1 VPIERRKAAIV
12 DPVMHPVSWWQV
24 LRLGLTFLVARDP
37 EGAETGGVDAHHERA
52 LCREDFCEDWIAEI
66 TARAARLGDY
76 PMLSPAER
84 EASRQSFL
92 AAIPPGTDTWV
103 FGYGSL
109 MWNPAIHVAET
120 VPGIVHGYHRWF
132 SLTMMMGR
140 GSPECPGLM
149 LVLDRGGSCR
159 GLVHRIAADA
169 VDSELRI
176 LWMREMLGGAY
187 RPRWVTVR
195 TEAAPVR
202 AITFVANQFHPR
214 YCGKLPHDAVIE
226 RIARAK
232 GNLGTNRYYLFKLV
246 EHLDMLGIADGP
258 LHELARRVREKAA
271 EAAAG

>member
-1 VPIERRKAAIV
+1 LAV
-12 DPVMHPVSWWQV
+12 
-24 LRLGLTFLVARDP
+24 RDP
-37 EGAETGGVDAHHERA
+37 EEAETGGAADAHVSERT

-66 TARAARLGDY
+66 TVRAARLGNY
-76 PMLSPAER
+76 PMLSSEER

-109 MWNPAIHVAET
+109 MWNPALHVAET
-120 VPGIVHGYHRWF
+120 LPGIVHGYHRWF

-195 TEAAPVR
+195 TKAATLR
-202 AITFVANQFHPR
+202 SITFVANPAHPR
-214 YCGKLPHDAVIE
+214 YCGKLPHDAVID
-226 RIARAK
+226 RIARAA

-258 LHELARRVREKAA
+258 LHELARRVREKAG
-271 EAAAG
+271 EAPAG

>member
-1 VPIERRKAAIV
+1 LTQSPDEGGSGSAKDAGAARAAGGAPVPAC
-12 DPVMHPVSWWQV
+12 
-24 LRLGLTFLVARDP
+24 G
-37 EGAETGGVDAHHERA
+37 ERA
-52 LCREDFCEDWIAEI
+52 LRREDFCEEWIQEI

-76 PMLSPAER
+76 KMLSPEER

-92 AAIPPGTDTWV
+92 AAIPPGADTWV

-120 VPGIVHGYHRWF
+120 RPGVLHGYHRWF

-140 GSPECPGLM
+140 GTPECPGLM

-159 GLVHRIAADA
+159 GLAHRIAAA
-169 VDSELRI
+169 GVESELRI

-195 TEAAPVR
+195 TETGPVR
-202 AITFVANQFHPR
+202 AITFVANQAHPR
-214 YCGKLPHDAVIE
+214 YCGKLPHDAVVE
-226 RIARAK
+226 RIACAA

-246 EHLDMLGIADGP
+246 EHLDMLGIADSA
-258 LHELARRVREKAA
+258 LHDLARLVRERAGEAPA
-271 EAAAG
+271 E

>member
-1 VPIERRKAAIV
+1 LTRSPDEGGSGPADAAGAHGPAAEAAAPPGGERI
-12 DPVMHPVSWWQV
+12 
-24 LRLGLTFLVARDP
+24 LR
-37 EGAETGGVDAHHERA
+37 
-52 LCREDFCEDWIAEI
+52 REDFCEEWIQEI

-76 PMLSPAER
+76 PMLTPEER

-92 AAIPPGTDTWV
+92 AAIPPGADSWV

-120 VPGIVHGYHRWF
+120 RPGVLHGYHRWF

-140 GSPECPGLM
+140 GTPECPGLM

-159 GLVHRIAADA
+159 GLVHRIAAAD
-169 VDSELRI
+169 VESELRI

-195 TEAAPVR
+195 TQTGPVQ
-202 AITFVANQFHPR
+202 AITFVANPAHPR
-214 YCGKLPHDAVIE
+214 YCGKLPHDRVVE
-226 RIARAK
+226 RIAHAA

-258 LHELARRVREKAA
+258 MHDLARRVRERAR
-271 EAAAG
+271 EAPVG

>member
-1 VPIERRKAAIV
+1 
-12 DPVMHPVSWWQV
+12 
-24 LRLGLTFLVARDP
+24 LVARDRGDVGRGG
-37 EGAETGGVDAHHERA
+37 GAEAHRGERA

-66 TARAARLGDY
+66 TARAARLGNY
-76 PMLSPAER
+76 PMLSPEER

-92 AAIPPGTDTWV
+92 AAIAPGTDTWI

-120 VPGIVHGYHRWF
+120 RPGMVHGYHRWF

-195 TEAAPVR
+195 TKAGAVR
-202 AITFVANQFHPR
+202 AITFVANRFHPR
-214 YCGKLPHDAVIE
+214 YCGKLPDDAVVD
-226 RIARAK
+226 RIARAA
-232 GNLGTNRYYLFKLV
+232 GTLGTNRYYLFKLV
-246 EHLDMLGIADGP
+246 EHLDSLGIADGP
-258 LHELARRVREKAA
+258 MHELARRVREKAG
-271 EAAAG
+271 EVAAD